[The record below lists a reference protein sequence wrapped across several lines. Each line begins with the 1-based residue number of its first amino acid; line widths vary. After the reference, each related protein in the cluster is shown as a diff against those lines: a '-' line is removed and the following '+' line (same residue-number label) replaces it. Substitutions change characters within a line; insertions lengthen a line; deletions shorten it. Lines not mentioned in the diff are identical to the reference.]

1 MCGACQVSASSRR
14 LFSQRVHLVTNE
26 TDARRACAEFV
37 QGAPGQETEEAEL
50 QAVRSPRSP
59 AVALDCEGVRLGRF
73 GRVCLL
79 QLQSSSGR
87 VLLCD
92 ALRSGVVEALAPL
105 LESRRIVKVIHD
117 CREDSAALFHQH
129 GIQLHAVFDTQ
140 AAHAALERRAGREA
154 YQASASELLKEYL
167 GIEPEQT
174 ELKSRMLGD
183 PELWA
188 RRPMA
193 KDLVRYA
200 LHSVSHLL
208 PLHRCLH
215 EAGEES
221 ASKAASAGASV
232 AEERFWRVKS

>member
-1 MCGACQVSASSRR
+1 MHFI
-14 LFSQRVHLVTNE
+14 LNE
-26 TDARRACAEFV
+26 TQAKQACSELVCRTAEE
-37 QGAPGQETEEAEL
+37 ETEEAEL
-50 QAVRSPRSP
+50 QVVRDWRSP

-79 QLQSSSGR
+79 QLQDSDGR

-92 ALRSGVVEALAPL
+92 ALRAGVVEALAPL

-129 GIQLHAVFDTQ
+129 GIQLRTVFDTQ
-140 AAHAALERRAGREA
+140 VAHATLERRAGREA
-154 YQASASELLKEYL
+154 YQASAAELLKDYL

-174 ELKSRMLGD
+174 ELKSRMLQD

-208 PLHRCLH
+208 PLHQRLLQ
-215 EAGEES
+215 AGQ
-221 ASKAASAGASV
+221 ASKAATTTAA
-232 AEERFWRVKS
+232 AEEFKGGAEHWHAVLSQE